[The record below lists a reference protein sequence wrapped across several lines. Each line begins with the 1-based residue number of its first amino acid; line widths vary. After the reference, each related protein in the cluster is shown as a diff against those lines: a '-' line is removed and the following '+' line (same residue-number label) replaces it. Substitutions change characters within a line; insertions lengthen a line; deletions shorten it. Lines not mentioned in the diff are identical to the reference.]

1 MDQAKCKETRLGIDT
16 TKAGKT
22 KKELNWTWPRFVPRG
37 PVSSLE
43 TQKKKNTL
51 KATLDRL
58 VKDCKIES
66 IDVLIAQ
73 AKRDQDIAINEKVL
87 LQQVS
92 DGKDA
97 KDKPYTFDNYW
108 DEFLRMKKLTLDE
121 DLPVLEVIDPK
132 KVDK

>member
-1 MDQAKCKETRLGIDT
+1 MYLKNRICDIAER
-16 TKAGKT
+16 
-22 KKELNWTWPRFVPRG
+22 KKRYYEWLKDPKNYTVQDG
-37 PVSSLE
+37 DSTE

-121 DLPVLEVIDPK
+121 DLPVLEVLEPK
-132 KVDK
+132 KADK